1 MKKLLSMMLMLALVL
16 FYACD
21 DDEGD
26 DTTTV
31 TPDEAKQEMQDLSTD
46 MTMVMTEMQNSEGM
60 KAFQMMMALPSP
72 FEAATKSSNE
82 SQVFSKINNYLMPNT
97 ILSHEKNVSEAVPF
111 DFNAHK
117 GVYTYINTY
126 PYWTVELGGDVIEIN
141 FPTTEENQLSGTNDG
156 QLIIYNYQEILI
168 TETDEYGTYEYYNP
182 TALDVEVYV
191 NDIKAID
198 IDMTATWETTGEYA
212 GEPKTLDV
220 DVYVIPFTFHFDF
233 NHQSTSAAI
242 NGWIEYDGAKILSVG
257 LSANFTSTNFD
268 DTPEVISG
276 YIQLFDVK
284 FNASIQ
290 AASLEDLME
299 GQETDPPA
307 ITDIEEFEVAFN
319 ALIDADV
326 EVNGAKAA
334 DISADFTT
342 SPSQYTL
349 PVSQEDGIYVNII
362 FTYNDGSTESALP
375 YFASFMTGIQE
386 FLNGLD
392 GYYGGF

>member
-21 DDEGD
+21 DDD
-26 DTTTV
+26 DGGSTL

-46 MTMVMTEMQNSEGM
+46 MTTVMTEMQNSEGM
-60 KAFQMMMALPSP
+60 QAFQMLMSLPSP

-82 SQVFSKINNYLMPNT
+82 GQVFSKINNYLMPNT
-97 ILSHEKNVSEAVPF
+97 ILSHEKGISEAVPF
-111 DFNAHK
+111 NFNAHK
-117 GVYTYINTY
+117 GVYTYINEY
-126 PYWTVELGGDVIEIN
+126 PYWNVTLGGEVIEIN
-141 FPTTEENQLSGTNDG
+141 FPTTEANQLTGTNDG
-156 QLIIYNYQEILI
+156 KLTIYNYEETLI
-168 TETDEYGTYEYYNP
+168 TETDDYDTYEYYNP
-182 TALDVEVYV
+182 TALDVEVLADNV
-191 NDIKAID
+191 KIID
-198 IDMTATWETTGEYA
+198 IDMTATWETSGDAA

-220 DVYVIPFTFHFDF
+220 DVYVVPFTFHFDF

-242 NGWIEYDGAKILSVG
+242 NGWIEYNGAKILSVG
-257 LSANFTSTNFD
+257 LSASFATSDFD
-268 DTPEVISG
+268 ETPEVISG

-299 GQETDPPA
+299 GQETNPPA

-319 ALIDADV
+319 ALINANV

-342 SPSQYTL
+342 TPSPQYTL
-349 PVSQEDGIYVNII
+349 PISQEDGIYVNII
-362 FTYNDGSTESALP
+362 FTYTDGTSESALP
-375 YFASFMTGIQE
+375 YFAGFMVAIGDFIDA
-386 FLNGLD
+386 LD
-392 GYYGGF
+392 GYYSGF